1 MEHLIKGMQRQEYR
15 GYDSAGVAIDSPSN
29 DCIKNGRND
38 GSILLIKRHGKV
50 KVLEDEIWSQTEDLK
65 LDQKFLSHVGLAH
78 TRWATHGTPSDVN
91 SHPHRSDPSN
101 EFVVVHNGIITNY
114 KDIKKLLTKKGYEFE
129 SETDTEIIAKLI
141 KHVHETLPSLSFREL
156 VEQVISQLVRFDTLI
171 ILVLCQF

>member
-1 MEHLIKGMQRQEYR
+1 MQRQEYR
-15 GYDSAGVAIDSPSN
+15 GYDSAGVAIDSPTS
-29 DCIKNGRND
+29 DCVNNGTNEKSTND

-50 KVLEDEIWSQTEDLK
+50 KVLEDEIWSQTDDLK
-65 LDQKFLSHVGLAH
+65 LDQTFLSHVGLAH

-141 KHVHETLPSLSFREL
+141 KHVHETLPNLSFREL
-156 VEQVISQLVRFDTLI
+156 VEQVISQLVRFDACLI
-171 ILVLCQF
+171 LCQF